1 MLMGALLTKSCPTP
15 WTIACQAP
23 LSMGFSRQEYWSGL
37 PFLQGIFL
45 TQESNPGLLH
55 CRQILYQLSYKGS
68 PRDERSQAR
77 FLGSNWKTL
86 IILSQGFWQDEEQ
99 NTGEAT
105 LTENLG
111 RTPAKELARMG
122 RGDREHTVN
131 EAKGGKIIWKRK
143 FWFMG
148 QIQ

>member
-1 MLMGALLTKSCPTP
+1 MGALLTKSCPTP
-15 WTIACQAP
+15 WTIAFQAP

-45 TQESNPGLLH
+45 TQESNLGLLH
-55 CRQILYQLSYKGS
+55 CKQILYQLSYKGS
-68 PRDERSQAR
+68 SRDERSQAR

-111 RTPAKELARMG
+111 RTLAKELARMG
-122 RGDREHTVN
+122 RGDREHTIN
-131 EAKGGKIIWKRK
+131 EAKGGKII
-143 FWFMG
+143 
-148 QIQ
+148 